1 MYTFPVYYT
10 VYRYERKVGKPGGIE
25 LPNNALH
32 PKLSVAARCSAL
44 CADSVLFIVPLLDEW
59 LTSGKGEVFLFTRKV
74 VLMKRI

>member
-1 MYTFPVYYT
+1 M
-10 VYRYERKVGKPGGIE
+10 
-25 LPNNALH
+25 PNNALH

-44 CADSVLFIVPLLDEW
+44 CAASVLFIVPLLDEW